1 MEAKKNI
8 KGIPSGYSEID
19 MVTSGWKPSDL
30 IVIAGRLE
38 VGKTSFA
45 LLMARYIAVDE
56 NIPLAYFSLDLS
68 NVQLVSRL
76 LDAEKIQ
83 RPDEWKRLDKDV
95 NVLMDA
101 PLYVDDTQEMSLA
114 DIRTKVQELVHQ
126 HNVQIIIIDN
136 LQLLNTT
143 PSCHSLKDMA
153 VELNIPIIVVSQQDD
168 GIVSQFK
175 DFNDAKTY
183 AKTRVNNANDKGLNV
198 YVVRVNIDYV
208 NGTKEKYYKIFA

>member
-83 RPDEWKRLDKDV
+83 
-95 NVLMDA
+95 
-101 PLYVDDTQEMSLA
+101 
-114 DIRTKVQELVHQ
+114 ELVHQ

-175 DFNDAKTY
+175 DFNDADIVLS
-183 AKTRVNNANDKGLNV
+183 VNRPDGNDRDAQ
-198 YVVRVNIDYV
+198 VVISK
-208 NGTKEKYYKIFA
+208 NGKDEK

>member
-8 KGIPSGYSEID
+8 KGIPSGYSDID

-175 DFNDAKTY
+175 DFNDADIVLS
-183 AKTRVNNANDKGLNV
+183 VNRPDGNDRDAQ
-198 YVVRVNIDYV
+198 VVISK
-208 NGTKEKYYKIFA
+208 NGKDETGEVMIRLKK

>member
-30 IVIAGRLE
+30 IEIAGRLE

-175 DFNDAKTY
+175 DFNDADIVLS
-183 AKTRVNNANDKGLNV
+183 VNRPDGNDRDAQ
-198 YVVRVNIDYV
+198 VVISK
-208 NGTKEKYYKIFA
+208 NGKDETGEVMIRLKK

>member
-175 DFNDAKTY
+175 DFNDADIVLS
-183 AKTRVNNANDKGLNV
+183 VNRPDGNDRDAQ
-198 YVVRVNIDYV
+198 VVISK
-208 NGTKEKYYKIFA
+208 NGKDETGEVMIRLKK

>member
-168 GIVSQFK
+168 GNVSQFK
-175 DFNDAKTY
+175 DFNDADIVLS
-183 AKTRVNNANDKGLNV
+183 VNRPDGNDRDAQ
-198 YVVRVNIDYV
+198 VVISK
-208 NGTKEKYYKIFA
+208 NGKDETGEVMIRLKK

>member
-143 PSCHSLKDMA
+143 PSCHSLKNMA

-175 DFNDAKTY
+175 DFNDADIVLS
-183 AKTRVNNANDKGLNV
+183 VNRPDGNDRDAQ
-198 YVVRVNIDYV
+198 VVISK
-208 NGTKEKYYKIFA
+208 NGKDETGEVMIRLKK

>member
-19 MVTSGWKPSDL
+19 MVTNGWKPSDL
-30 IVIAGRLE
+30 IVIAGRPE

-143 PSCHSLKDMA
+143 PSCHSLKDTA
-153 VELNIPIIVVSQQDD
+153 L
-168 GIVSQFK
+168 K
-175 DFNDAKTY
+175 K
-183 AKTRVNNANDKGLNV
+183 
-198 YVVRVNIDYV
+198 
-208 NGTKEKYYKIFA
+208 NGHSEVIL

>member
-30 IVIAGRLE
+30 IVIAGRPE

-175 DFNDAKTY
+175 DFNDADIVLS
-183 AKTRVNNANDKGLNV
+183 VNRPDGNDRDAQ
-198 YVVRVNIDYV
+198 VVISK
-208 NGTKEKYYKIFA
+208 NGKDETGEVMIRLKK